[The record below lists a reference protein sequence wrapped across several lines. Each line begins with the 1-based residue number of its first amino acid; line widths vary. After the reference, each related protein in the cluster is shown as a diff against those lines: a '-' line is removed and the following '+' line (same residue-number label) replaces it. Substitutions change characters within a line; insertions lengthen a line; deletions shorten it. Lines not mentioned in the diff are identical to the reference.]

1 MMRVWLIQARCT
13 VLHHGVAVLLIQF
26 LLQSIT
32 LPVAQALSTTIQSNP
47 TKVVILGG
55 TGRIG
60 TAVATHLLQRAPNY
74 HIELVGRRPSGQAA
88 IDEILADCPNSRISY
103 RQVESVWQKSS
114 DLMDVINDADCVIHT
129 AGPYLDEKP
138 IPLELAIASERC
150 RAYVDI
156 SDPLPFLE
164 TSLLMDSKAKA
175 SNTVALVAAG
185 AFPGMSNVLAAEA
198 ASHAVSKGPG
208 KIQDIRFQYF
218 TAGLGGSGVVNL
230 YITNLGFGEPMVGYD
245 QGQLRFFME
254 LSGRLLGRVDFFL
267 PFLKNHEGNNQVQ
280 ERVGTK
286 TVFAWPFPE
295 AATTAKQLNAKGNS
309 VAAMGTAPNIWNDML
324 GILVSIVPRSWWRNP
339 RFSQWMADFSKPMV
353 LATDAWMKWTGMGE
367 THAMRIDVTKKFG
380 RDDAGGVSI
389 VQAHDSFRV
398 CVGQSCAEFALDLL
412 LEAPNHG
419 DEETR
424 TGVMLPEQRYAND
437 KDRARILKRLTT
449 TPGTFCYTGPVE
461 VDVSPDPPTKYN
473 QALDKANQE
482 EEAKMSG

>member
-1 MMRVWLIQARCT
+1 
-13 VLHHGVAVLLIQF
+13 
-26 LLQSIT
+26 
-32 LPVAQALSTTIQSNP
+32 
-47 TKVVILGG
+47 VVILGG

-88 IDEILADCPNSRISY
+88 IDEILTDCPTARISY

-114 DLMDVINDADCVIHT
+114 DLMDVINHADCVIHT
-129 AGPYLDEKP
+129 AGPYLDQKP
-138 IPLELAIASERC
+138 IPLELAIASECC

-185 AFPGMSNVLAAEA
+185 AFPGLSNVLAVEA
-198 ASHAVSKGPG
+198 ANHATSMGPG
-208 KIQDIRFQYF
+208 RIQDVRFQYF

-245 QGQLRFFME
+245 KGQLRFFME

-267 PFLKNHEGNNQVQ
+267 PFLQNHEGNRRVQ

-295 AATTAKQLNAKGNS
+295 AATTAKHLNARGNS
-309 VAAMGTAPNIWNDML
+309 FAAMGTAPNIWNDML

-339 RFSQWMADFSKPMV
+339 KFSRWMADFSKPMV
-353 LATDAWMKWTGMGE
+353 LATDAWMKGTGMGE
-367 THAMRIDVTKKFG
+367 THAMRIDVTKQFG

-389 VQAHDSFRV
+389 VQAHDSFRG

-412 LEAPNHG
+412 LEEPNHG

-437 KDRARILKRLTT
+437 KDRARILKCLTT
-449 TPGTFCYTGPVE
+449 TRGTFCYTGPVE
-461 VDVSPDPPTKYN
+461 MDASPDPPTDYN
-473 QALDKANQE
+473 RALDKANLE